1 MASPDS
7 ESSVEQIEICNSQAI
22 ESIEFAH
29 TMLSR
34 IIRNAAGYQYEKY
47 LRAKCPQYLIQ
58 TTLDQISLQAQ
69 VAYSHRHSL

>member
-7 ESSVEQIEICNSQAI
+7 ESSMEQIEIFNSQAI
-22 ESIEFAH
+22 DSIEFAH
-29 TMLSR
+29 AMLNHV
-34 IIRNAAGYQYEKY
+34 IRNAAGYQYEKY

-69 VAYSHRHSL
+69 VTYSERH